1 MFFKQVWRNAAKNRK
16 GNGLFYGSLVIAIIA
31 FYTLLS
37 LGEQDVMRFLGTIES
52 DAVRKLLKLLPVVYV
67 LSLFFVFFLV
77 YFACKYQTDNRRR
90 EFGMYLMLG
99 MKRSRL
105 FFMLFC
111 ETLWSSLLALLMG
124 LPLAMFLTEG
134 ISLATAHLVG
144 LGIIGHRF
152 SFSLDAVIW
161 TVCGFVMVQLLSMLM
176 ICLPM
181 GRREPAQF
189 LRSNASEQQVN
200 MSRAKSSVCFVF
212 GIVLLLIAYYLGVFR
227 LRELQL
233 ATVAALFPAGI
244 LGTFL
249 LYRGLGGFLGRR
261 MRKRSRNATGLTTFT
276 GRQVQENVLGQHKS
290 LAVSSLLLMM
300 AISCLSFGIS
310 LGIGRATD
318 VRSTDFSLF
327 GEMGK
332 VNAVLNRAEVTEMTK
347 AAYPVYLSWTGAD
360 IDNEELA
367 AALITMDG
375 GESIVE
381 GMHCDYVISEGSYNR
396 LLTAMGKEPLSLGE
410 GRVALFS
417 SMGREGDFYF
427 LLDQAAQT
435 GISTKINGKPYAI
448 VPHLCYDN
456 IVANRSITI
465 YLGLIVPDDLFA
477 RIARDQKVYCWNLH
491 LKDEL
496 VGEMGLMQAIQ
507 KLEGFLS
514 TTGLE
519 YDSYLGG
526 MGRNLFYTVSSS
538 YLTIYL
544 GILFLLIANTVI
556 GLKYLIQQRQ
566 NKHRYVTLS
575 MLGADLE
582 EMCRSVRRQIRT
594 YFGLVLAE
602 LEPLT
607 VVTDQR
613 VLRFMLT
620 QLLSNAMKYA
630 DETLGRVSVSVWQEG
645 DRVVLAVRD
654 NGSGVPPEDAPFLFD
669 KGFTGSHPERQK
681 ATGMGLYLV
690 KKYARSLC
698 VEVALEPSSTSGKG
712 FGIVLRFSL

>member
-1 MFFKQVWRNAAKNRK
+1 M
-16 GNGLFYGSLVIAIIA
+16 
-31 FYTLLS
+31 
-37 LGEQDVMRFLGTIES
+37 
-52 DAVRKLLKLLPVVYV
+52 
-67 LSLFFVFFLV
+67 
-77 YFACKYQTDNRRR
+77 
-90 EFGMYLMLG
+90 
-99 MKRSRL
+99 
-105 FFMLFC
+105 
-111 ETLWSSLLALLMG
+111 
-124 LPLAMFLTEG
+124 
-134 ISLATAHLVG
+134 
-144 LGIIGHRF
+144 
-152 SFSLDAVIW
+152 
-161 TVCGFVMVQLLSMLM
+161 
-176 ICLPM
+176 
-181 GRREPAQF
+181 
-189 LRSNASEQQVN
+189 
-200 MSRAKSSVCFVF
+200 
-212 GIVLLLIAYYLGVFR
+212 
-227 LRELQL
+227 
-233 ATVAALFPAGI
+233 
-244 LGTFL
+244 
-249 LYRGLGGFLGRR
+249 
-261 MRKRSRNATGLTTFT
+261 
-276 GRQVQENVLGQHKS
+276 
-290 LAVSSLLLMM
+290 
-300 AISCLSFGIS
+300 
-310 LGIGRATD
+310 
-318 VRSTDFSLF
+318 
-327 GEMGK
+327 
-332 VNAVLNRAEVTEMTK
+332 
-347 AAYPVYLSWTGAD
+347 
-360 IDNEELA
+360 
-367 AALITMDG
+367 
-375 GESIVE
+375 
-381 GMHCDYVISEGSYNR
+381 
-396 LLTAMGKEPLSLGE
+396 
-410 GRVALFS
+410 
-417 SMGREGDFYF
+417 
-427 LLDQAAQT
+427 
-435 GISTKINGKPYAI
+435 
-448 VPHLCYDN
+448 
-456 IVANRSITI
+456 
-465 YLGLIVPDDLFA
+465 
-477 RIARDQKVYCWNLH
+477 
-491 LKDEL
+491 
-496 VGEMGLMQAIQ
+496 GEMGLMQAIQ

-698 VEVALEPSSTSGKG
+698 VEVALEPGSTSGKG